1 MGIESSI
8 SVCHKND
15 LGTYLSD
22 WVTMM
27 RTVINITRPEK
38 AQRHD
43 LTRTPTTFES
53 LHNNTYDLSVV
64 LVHLDSRLRVL
75 EEKPIR
81 QLDLRAYAEA
91 RVFLKAFYVF
101 FRILLDD
108 MSGVIEF
115 FYKKNE
121 PGVAVT
127 KSFNGLLENA
137 KRGRLPEDLSRLL
150 EQPSQWFPE
159 VMYSRDD
166 LVHYYDSLLISIE
179 QGKGG
184 KNILGYFNIK
194 GRAHRECVNVRE
206 HLGFLL
212 CEYQTLI
219 DNLLDHFD
227 TKFRDWYGI
236 VRGKSGR
243 TLTIM
248 QGCVAFP
255 LWWAYEYGNYR
266 HKDLQVS
273 EGSVG

>member
-1 MGIESSI
+1 VDIEGSI
-8 SVCHKND
+8 NVQHKND
-15 LGTYLSD
+15 FSTYLGD
-22 WVTMM
+22 WISMM
-27 RTVINITRPEK
+27 RTVINLTRPEK
-38 AQRHD
+38 AKRHD
-43 LTRTPTTFES
+43 LTRIPTTFES
-53 LHNNTYDLSVV
+53 IHNNTHDLSVV

-108 MSGVIEF
+108 VSGVIEF
-115 FYKKNE
+115 YYKKNE

-127 KSFNGLLENA
+127 KSFNDLLENA
-137 KRGRLPEDLSRLL
+137 EKEKLPEGLSRLL
-150 EQPSQWFPE
+150 EQPSSWFPE

-179 QGKGG
+179 QGEGG

-194 GRAHRECVNVRE
+194 GRTHRERVNVRE

-212 CEYQTLI
+212 CEYQKLI

-227 TKFRDWYGI
+227 TKFREWYGS
-236 VRGKSGR
+236 VQGKSGR
-243 TLTIM
+243 NLTIM

-255 LWWAYEYGNYR
+255 LWWAYKYGNYR

-273 EGSVG
+273 EGSID